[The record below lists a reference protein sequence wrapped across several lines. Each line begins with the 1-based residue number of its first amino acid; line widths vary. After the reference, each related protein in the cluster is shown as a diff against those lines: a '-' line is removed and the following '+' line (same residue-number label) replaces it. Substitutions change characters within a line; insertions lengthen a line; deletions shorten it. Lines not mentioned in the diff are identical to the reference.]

1 MKPYVQYISMGH
13 ISHSPKMI
21 LGEVKRG
28 FKTGRLQHFCICKSS
43 TGLRCHLYGVAL
55 EVHFATAAQ
64 RWNSLFSSSSSLQ
77 PFAHNAPPPTRQASC
92 NRDGR
97 LTLECKSLIAAPR
110 LIPNMA
116 YFGTLLL
123 NCCSAAR
130 ELVPFLAIWKTLYFC
145 MLTCYLQAFWSFSQ
159 FHPLCEPPLIINAR
173 LKRHLNRKKNHQA

>member
-1 MKPYVQYISMGH
+1 MKPSVQYISMGH

-145 MLTCYLQAFWSFSQ
+145 MLTCYLQAF
-159 FHPLCEPPLIINAR
+159 
-173 LKRHLNRKKNHQA
+173 

>member
-1 MKPYVQYISMGH
+1 MFSVFPAPDSPVQRMDWSSRSEGKYMIIMQLCIAAGHRDREMKPYVQYISMGH

-64 RWNSLFSSSSSLQ
+64 RWNSLFSSSSLQ

-97 LTLECKSLIAAPR
+97 LTL
-110 LIPNMA
+110 
-116 YFGTLLL
+116 G
-123 NCCSAAR
+123 
-130 ELVPFLAIWKTLYFC
+130 V
-145 MLTCYLQAFWSFSQ
+145 
-159 FHPLCEPPLIINAR
+159 
-173 LKRHLNRKKNHQA
+173 NH

>member
-1 MKPYVQYISMGH
+1 MKPSVQYISMGH

-97 LTLECKSLIAAPR
+97 LTLECKSLIAAPCPQHCI
-110 LIPNMA
+110 LWNLAFKLLFCCKGACSITFFL
-116 YFGTLLL
+116 FGTP
-123 NCCSAAR
+123 CTSVC
-130 ELVPFLAIWKTLYFC
+130 
-145 MLTCYLQAFWSFSQ
+145 
-159 FHPLCEPPLIINAR
+159 
-173 LKRHLNRKKNHQA
+173 